1 MILEADFFVL
11 LPLLCQV
18 NTSATEEK
26 NGMHKALNKANKY
39 KITPTSAT
47 FTFLMGATVTCETW
61 APDAIKTGTIVTCE
75 TWALDAVTT
84 GAFEAV
90 VTGVLEGVSA
100 FEAAVA
106 GALEVV
112 AA

>member
-1 MILEADFFVL
+1 
-11 LPLLCQV
+11 
-18 NTSATEEK
+18 
-26 NGMHKALNKANKY
+26 MHKTLNKANKY
-39 KITPTSAT
+39 KITPTYAT
-47 FTFLMGATVTCETW
+47 FTFLIGAVVTCETW
-61 APDAIKTGTIVTCE
+61 ALDAVKTGTVVTCE
-75 TWALDAVTT
+75 GWALDAVTT

-106 GALEVV
+106 VALEVV